1 MAFSPDIPEETLPKR
16 EIVVSAALKLTSQLL
31 PFFLQESRDGR
42 GKGEALLSV
51 MSGHLTS
58 DARGKKG
65 KRGQN
70 TRAATACQAAA
81 AAGEE
86 KEWGPFKETLKERQT
101 ESGKPKSVRVFSP
114 DKMETKC
121 QK

>member
-42 GKGEALLSV
+42 GKGGGALLSV

-58 DARGKKG
+58 DARGEKEKEDKTHALPRHV
-65 KRGQN
+65 KR
-70 TRAATACQAAA
+70 RRRRR
-81 AAGEE
+81 EE
-86 KEWGPFKETLKERQT
+86 KSGVPLK
-101 ESGKPKSVRVFSP
+101 KH
-114 DKMETKC
+114 
-121 QK
+121 

>member
-1 MAFSPDIPEETLPKR
+1 MGGIPEETLPKR

-58 DARGKKG
+58 DARGKKEKRDKTHALPRHVKRRRRERG
-65 KRGQN
+65 KIVGS
-70 TRAATACQAAA
+70 
-81 AAGEE
+81 
-86 KEWGPFKETLKERQT
+86 L
-101 ESGKPKSVRVFSP
+101 
-114 DKMETKC
+114 
-121 QK
+121 